1 MIPVPFYEELSA
13 SKMWGFIKEVPDLM
27 KHFPDYPE
35 NVVPDRTYLFTIL
48 STLKGDVLK
57 QLIKN
62 AHKNRAIENEDDNN
76 KLIEVRNDIKDEIF
90 SILNKKS
97 KVNH

>member
-1 MIPVPFYEELSA
+1 
-13 SKMWGFIKEVPDLM
+13 M
-27 KHFPDYPE
+27 KNFPDYRE

-48 STLKGDVLK
+48 STLKGDVQK

-62 AHKNRAIENEDDNN
+62 VHKNHVIGNEDDN
-76 KLIEVRNDIKDEIF
+76 KKFIEVRNDIKDKIF

-97 KVNH
+97 KANHYL